1 MIVFDTYAWIEY
13 FLGSKKGENVKSIL
27 EEDNIL
33 TPSLVLVEL
42 SVKSAKEGWDF
53 EKHLEFIKSKSLIV
67 GINGEIIKQAG
78 GFYVAM
84 RKKNP
89 SFGLID
95 ALIFLVAKEHQAKII
110 TGDPHFKNLENVEF
124 LE

>member
-1 MIVFDTYAWIEY
+1 MIVFDTYAWVEY
-13 FLGSKKGENVKSIL
+13 FRGSLQGKKVQGFLAK
-27 EEDNIL
+27 EEVL
-33 TPSLVLVEL
+33 TPVLVLVEL

-67 GINGEIIKQAG
+67 GINEEIIKQAG